1 MNVSRF
7 GESVREFVM
16 SFFLFEREK
25 SDRRGFLLTVTFSRR
40 GRGEREREGFSYAG

>member
-16 SFFLFEREK
+16 SPFLFEREKK

-40 GRGEREREGFSYAG
+40 SRGERVA

>member
-16 SFFLFEREK
+16 SLFLFERK
-25 SDRRGFLLTVTFSRR
+25 KMT
-40 GRGEREREGFSYAG
+40 GEVFF